1 MLIYHWVFEV
11 IKVGKGPENDPY
23 ARLVSPLHHAPAV
36 TSSAFDASVASPA
49 EQGASETH
57 CWLNYC
63 LGSKGVVRL
72 ANYCCESF
80 IYR

>member
-1 MLIYHWVFEV
+1 MLNYPWVFEI
-11 IKVGKGPENDPY
+11 IKVDNEPDDDPY
-23 ARLVSPLHHAPAV
+23 SRLVSPLHHEPAA

-49 EQGASETH
+49 ERGASETH
-57 CWLNYC
+57 YRLNYC